1 MNNSNK
7 KLYLIIRIL
16 GNDLEG
22 LHGNNQ
28 TITNLEFTLKNE
40 YKLKDTKKIFVLNR
54 IINIEKKKKII
65 KLLNYYNFKFIDFA
79 FNIDEFNKLP
89 KNIPTLSE
97 YKNCNRKNMIKILEK
112 HNLYLINNNGCRN
125 DCISYG
131 KKCGYTWTFVL
142 DSNSFFTKKTFENI
156 VNNINMNNKYLII
169 PQKRLKDGNLSNK
182 ILLTKNYEQ
191 KLNRLPNQEPQIAF
205 KNTSSVMFNS
215 NIPYGLAPKA
225 ELLTAL
231 NVKGKW
237 NKWMNF
243 KKLHINPRTFKNK
256 NYKIL
261 SYVIRLSPFNNN
273 NDYNNNWN
281 QRWIGIYLL
290 VKQILDTYKETF

>member
-1 MNNSNK
+1 MSNK

-16 GNDLEG
+16 GNDLKG

-40 YKLKDTKKIFVLNR
+40 YMFEDTKKIFVLNR
-54 IINIEKKKKII
+54 IINIGKKKEII
-65 KLLNYYNFKFIDFA
+65 KLLNYYNIEFIDLP

-97 YKNCNRKNMIKILEK
+97 YKNCNRTNMVKILEK

-125 DCISYG
+125 YCISYG
-131 KKCGYTWTFVL
+131 KKSGYTWTFVL

-156 VNNINMNNKYLII
+156 ANNINMNDEYLIL
-169 PQKRLKDGNLSNK
+169 PQKRLKDSNLSNE
-182 ILLTKNYEQ
+182 ILLTKDYEN

-205 KNTSSVMFNS
+205 KNTSNIMFNS

-237 NKWMNF
+237 NNWMNF
-243 KKLHINPRTFKNK
+243 YKLDIKPRTFKKK
-256 NYKIL
+256 NYNIL
-261 SYVIRLSPFNNN
+261 SYVIRLTPLNNN
-273 NDYNNNWN
+273 NDIKNNWEL
-281 QRWIGIYLL
+281 RWIGIYLL
-290 VKQILDTYKETF
+290 VKQILDTYKEDI